1 MQRLRK
7 QMDNNKEEMMNMERR
22 VAELKEVI
30 FSLWKISADSLKF
43 DRNMKVLNKNPNV
56 RRINMTLQSLIE
68 TAMSIC

>member
-30 FSLWKISADSLKF
+30 FSWWKSSADSLKF